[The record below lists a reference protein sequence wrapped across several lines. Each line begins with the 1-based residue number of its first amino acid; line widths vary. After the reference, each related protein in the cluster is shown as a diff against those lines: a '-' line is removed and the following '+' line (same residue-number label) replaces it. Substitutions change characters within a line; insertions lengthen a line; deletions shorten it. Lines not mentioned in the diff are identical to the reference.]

1 MAKPWTRAA
10 LGAVLLAAGTG
21 LMLAGAM
28 AMRSNDSPV
37 GAPGLRELAA
47 TVTTPPDEVAA
58 LGKALAEHLPPDAIV
73 LAWQDVSRHLH
84 LSEEAS
90 ASFGWT
96 DALLAPRDEGIR
108 QLREHAGDS
117 TVHLVVHVRDALLL
131 GAMAPERIGVAF
143 QDQPD
148 AGNLHGSIN
157 NARDWVRKEGY
168 KAYSAYRPDTTRLR
182 IVALT
187 DDASAATLI
196 GSLLP
201 FHDPRRQAEPVQ
213 GLTLVHQVG
222 GFWVYRVEPDPS

>member
-1 MAKPWTRAA
+1 MDTRGARRRAA
-10 LGAVLLAAGTG
+10 GSGNRAHACRGNGHAQQRQPGRGAQAARPRRDRHHPDRRSR
-21 LMLAGAM
+21 GA
-28 AMRSNDSPV
+28 
-37 GAPGLRELAA
+37 
-47 TVTTPPDEVAA
+47 
-58 LGKALAEHLPPDAIV
+58 GKALAEHLPPDAIV

-90 ASFGWT
+90 ASFGWP

-222 GFWVYRVEPDPS
+222 GFWVYRVEPDAS